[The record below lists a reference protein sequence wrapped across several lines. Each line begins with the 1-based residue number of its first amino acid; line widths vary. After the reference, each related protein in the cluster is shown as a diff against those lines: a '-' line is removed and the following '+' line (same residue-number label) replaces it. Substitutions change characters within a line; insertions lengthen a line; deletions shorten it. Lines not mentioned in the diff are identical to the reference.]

1 MDELSVIE
9 YINQTFPEVESTVA
23 YGYTMFFYRSDRVV
37 SFATIISSD
46 YDYDHISNLNRP
58 GVYRLNIGISRETF
72 ETLFGSDKVDVN
84 NYDFTAL
91 DVIMPHPDYAPQ
103 HYICVLSPSDE
114 TFEKKIRPLLAEA
127 YELAARKF
135 NRRNKTNE
143 SSNSPAAS

>member
-23 YGYTMFFYRSDRVV
+23 YGYTMFFYGSDRVV

-46 YDYDHISNLNRP
+46 YDYDHVSNLDRP
-58 GVYRLNIGISRETF
+58 GVFRLNIGISRETF
-72 ETLFGSDKVDVN
+72 RSLFGSDKVDLK
-84 NYDFTAL
+84 NYDLTAL

-127 YELAARKF
+127 YDIANRKF
-135 NRRNKTNE
+135 SRRSKTT
-143 SSNSPAAS
+143 S

>member
-1 MDELSVIE
+1 MDELSVIA

-23 YGYTMFFYRSDRVV
+23 YGYTMFFYRSDRIV

-46 YDYDHISNLNRP
+46 YDYDHVSNLDRP
-58 GVYRLNIGISRETF
+58 GVFRLNIGISRETF
-72 ETLFGSDKVDVN
+72 QSLFGSDKVDIN

-103 HYICVLSPSDE
+103 HYVCVLSPSDE
-114 TFEKKIRPLLAEA
+114 TFERSVRPLLAEA

-135 NRRNKTNE
+135 NRRSKTGPSN
-143 SSNSPAAS
+143 NSPITS